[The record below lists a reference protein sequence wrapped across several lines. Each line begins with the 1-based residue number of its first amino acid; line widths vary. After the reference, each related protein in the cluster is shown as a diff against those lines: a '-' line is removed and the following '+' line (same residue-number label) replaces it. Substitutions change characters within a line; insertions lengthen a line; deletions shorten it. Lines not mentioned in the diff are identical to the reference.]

1 MSERMFSK
9 KKNSSLYSSS
19 KHVQRKG
26 LFHRQ
31 PFAPHKDIPDD
42 KLPDLQTRWERAKTP
57 NYVFQ
62 YLNPQPAPTP
72 AVDTGN
78 IQRQEDGLEDQ
89 IQTLPLEH
97 LQLQE
102 ALGEKPEEDL
112 QASLRANIQRQENQ
126 ETEEE
131 PEDLQ
136 TKLLPNI
143 QRTETPQEDENL
155 QTKSL
160 GQLQRT
166 KTEEENPEE
175 LQTKLTVGTP
185 GDKYEQEADQM
196 VVKVMT
202 MPEPETPQL
211 IQRETGEDE
220 EVQMKPLAKSIT
232 PYVIQK
238 SEEKNQMNGEGL
250 TNYGKIN
257 PYSKVKTNTLIGKKV
272 EEEESQARVEAKNAL
287 DKAKTELTRKYKL
300 HKLRKL
306 LNTSPEEFLES
317 MKNTLLSIE
326 TQFENALTIQDS
338 KSAIQQL
345 RQVKEGADS
354 FEKML
359 QSTLKEIIPAESQTQ
374 DEKQNTQKQE
384 TKQRK
389 IKGWNLDETIEKQL
403 QSRGQLSALNRI
415 PGSSLSPLS
424 SQEVRSLNPKQLE
437 KRLQDL
443 VDSGEID
450 QKRKNKIMRTV
461 RKFFEDR
468 DLTHGQ

>member
-1 MSERMFSK
+1 
-9 KKNSSLYSSS
+9 
-19 KHVQRKG
+19 V
-26 LFHRQ
+26 
-31 PFAPHKDIPDD
+31 
-42 KLPDLQTRWERAKTP
+42 
-57 NYVFQ
+57 
-62 YLNPQPAPTP
+62 
-72 AVDTGN
+72 
-78 IQRQEDGLEDQ
+78 
-89 IQTLPLEH
+89 
-97 LQLQE
+97 E
-102 ALGEKPEEDL
+102 A
-112 QASLRANIQRQENQ
+112 
-126 ETEEE
+126 
-131 PEDLQ
+131 
-136 TKLLPNI
+136 
-143 QRTETPQEDENL
+143 
-155 QTKSL
+155 
-160 GQLQRT
+160 
-166 KTEEENPEE
+166 
-175 LQTKLTVGTP
+175 
-185 GDKYEQEADQM
+185 
-196 VVKVMT
+196 
-202 MPEPETPQL
+202 
-211 IQRETGEDE
+211 
-220 EVQMKPLAKSIT
+220 
-232 PYVIQK
+232 
-238 SEEKNQMNGEGL
+238 
-250 TNYGKIN
+250 
-257 PYSKVKTNTLIGKKV
+257 
-272 EEEESQARVEAKNAL
+272 EESQARVEAKNAL

-326 TQFENALTIQDS
+326 TQFENALSIQDS

-359 QSTLKEIIPAESQTQ
+359 QNTLKEIIPAELQTQ

-389 IKGWNLDETIEKQL
+389 TRGWNLDETIEKQL

-443 VDSGEID
+443 VDFNKID